1 MFRLIGM
8 IVVALVI
15 VGLIGWY
22 RGWFMV
28 QSTRQDG
35 VHQVD
40 VTVDRG
46 KIDQDKARLDR
57 DLHPP
62 ATQQTTIPQ

>member
-15 VGLIGWY
+15 VALIGWY
-22 RGWFMV
+22 RGWFVV

-46 KIDQDKARLDR
+46 KIDQDKAKLDR
-57 DLHPP
+57 DLHPA